1 MCHVYGLVFFS
12 FLVVQIEP
20 HFSMK
25 RTGSENGYKVLYPFL
40 RILGNT
46 LRNPSQVADLL
57 LLQLRVAVKHPILE
71 LLQERLF
78 VKLDFFAEEPV
89 LEVGSSSQVVLA
101 CRSSTID
108 VVEEGTIL

>member
-1 MCHVYGLVFFS
+1 MIQSVTDEREM
-12 FLVVQIEP
+12 Q
-20 HFSMK
+20 M
-25 RTGSENGYKVLYPFL
+25 TGSEDGYKVLYPFL
-40 RILGNT
+40 RILGDT

-57 LLQLRVAVKHPILE
+57 LLQLRITVKHPILE

-101 CRSSTID
+101 R
-108 VVEEGTIL
+108 